1 VALVWQCGGSK
12 AATGSGFGPETPLFS
27 GR

>member
-1 VALVWQCGGSK
+1 VAVVWQFGRSK
-12 AATGSGFGPETPLFS
+12 AATGSGFSPETPLFS